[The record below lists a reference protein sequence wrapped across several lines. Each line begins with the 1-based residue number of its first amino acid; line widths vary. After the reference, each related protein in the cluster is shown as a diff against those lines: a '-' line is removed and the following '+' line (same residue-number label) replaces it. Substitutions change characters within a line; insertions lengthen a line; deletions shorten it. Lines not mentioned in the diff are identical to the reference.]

1 MVEDLPREDALGL
14 PFQDEEHAGVRGDAE
29 VDQGLVKRLT
39 VPHQAIIRGMPHS
52 PGRSQGTEFPI
63 KVPSGQ
69 KHQLGSS
76 TMVKGQSGAARQA
89 VLGAPITM
97 PHHAMP
103 GTQGIDRAR
112 AHQQLLA
119 TPVRLVGVDT
129 ETTRE
134 VDRGE
139 RIAVA
144 LRLRSLEDADP
155 VRTQAATWFARPNRL
170 KAYVWR
176 ESSTRGASMQ

>member
-14 PFQDEEHAGVRGDAE
+14 PFQDEEHARVRGDAE

-52 PGRSQGTEFPI
+52 PGRSQCAEFPI

-76 TMVKGQSGAARQA
+76 TMVKGQSGDARQA

-97 PHHAMP
+97 PHHVMP
-103 GTQGIDRAR
+103 GTQGIDRAG

-139 RIAVA
+139 RFPIPHPLVEVRVGQTYEA
-144 LRLRSLEDADP
+144 L
-155 VRTQAATWFARPNRL
+155 VQF
-170 KAYVWR
+170 
-176 ESSTRGASMQ
+176 SSGK